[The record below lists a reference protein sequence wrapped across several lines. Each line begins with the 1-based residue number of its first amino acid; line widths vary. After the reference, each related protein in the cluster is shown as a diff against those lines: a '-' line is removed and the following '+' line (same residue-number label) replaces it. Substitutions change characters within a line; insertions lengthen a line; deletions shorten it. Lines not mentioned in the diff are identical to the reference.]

1 MHSILY
7 PQFVAKLKTLLFFS
21 LLIIF
26 TSCEKDCN
34 CQDACTTQLTVN
46 NYNTEYN
53 IDAVELVGYDFSPVF
68 IPIGQSQTFNLIDG
82 PIGGIDDILIK
93 ASFDRPGRMQLE
105 ETIDLVE
112 CGEAT
117 VSFY

>member
-1 MHSILY
+1 MR
-7 PQFVAKLKTLLFFS
+7 
-21 LLIIF
+21 IIRL
-26 TSCEKDCN
+26 TSCTSICRVAFIILLASFLSACKKECN
-34 CQDACTTQLTVN
+34 CPDTCTTQLTVF

-53 IDAVELVGYDFSPVF
+53 IEAVYMVGYDFSPVY
-68 IPIGQSQTFNLIDG
+68 IPTGESQTFNLVDG
-82 PIGGIDDILIK
+82 PVGGIDDILIT
-93 ASFDRPGRMQLE
+93 ASFDRPGIMQRE

>member
-1 MHSILY
+1 MHSTFSFQ
-7 PQFVAKLKTLLFFS
+7 PSSKLKILLFS
-21 LLIIF
+21 LLVFIF

-34 CQDACTTQLTVN
+34 CPDTCTTQLTVF

-53 IDAVELVGYDFSPVF
+53 IKAVYLVGYDFSPVY
-68 IPIGQSQTFNLIDG
+68 ISTGESQTFNLVDG
-82 PIGGIDDILIK
+82 PVGGIDDILIT
-93 ASFDRPGRMQLE
+93 ASFDRPGIMQRE

>member
-1 MHSILY
+1 MHSSFSF
-7 PQFVAKLKTLLFFS
+7 QTTSKLKILLFS
-21 LLIIF
+21 LFVFIF

-34 CQDACTTQLTVN
+34 CPDVCTTQLTVF

-53 IDAVELVGYDFSPVF
+53 IKAVYLVGYDFSPVY
-68 IPIGQSQTFNLIDG
+68 IPIGGSQTFNLVDG
-82 PIGGIDDILIK
+82 PVGGINDILIT
-93 ASFDRPGRMQLE
+93 ASFDRPGIMQRE